1 MDLILYYCPSAKELE
16 VIPNVKRVEE
26 SRVTMVSK
34 NESLQTKL
42 ANLKLELSSARDPSK
57 MRDIDRRHE
66 YNVRE
71 GNDKYKTLRN
81 IRKGNTMCRVE
92 QFESM

>member
-1 MDLILYYCPSAKELE
+1 MGLILYYCPSAKELE

>member
-1 MDLILYYCPSAKELE
+1 MLNAKR
-16 VIPNVKRVEE
+16 PEE
-26 SRVTMVSK
+26 SRVTEVAK

-42 ANLKLELSSARDPSK
+42 ANLKSELRSARDESK

-66 YNVRE
+66 FNVRE

>member
-1 MDLILYYCPSAKELE
+1 MNPNAK
-16 VIPNVKRVEE
+16 RTEE
-26 SRVTMVSK
+26 SRVTAVSQ

-42 ANLKLELSSARDPSK
+42 ANLKTELATARDESK